1 MTIELQHSHVN
12 LALKPTIMQQVALKV
27 TYLTTLKYPQQGVS
41 RKRHI
46 KLNMSDLGSTFCYS
60 SVIRW
65 KQEGNN
71 ITKVISLLPS
81 NKQGNNDAGDIR

>member
-1 MTIELQHSHVN
+1 
-12 LALKPTIMQQVALKV
+12 
-27 TYLTTLKYPQQGVS
+27 
-41 RKRHI
+41 
-46 KLNMSDLGSTFCYS
+46 MSDLGSTFCYS

-71 ITKVISLLPS
+71 ITKVISVLPS